1 VPLNR
6 LLVIGPVLVLAAWFA
21 AGQWNLAGPETH
33 AWLRFVAVVWIASL
47 LPLPG
52 VGWSRSLV
60 AERVRWGGWAIVASL
75 LVIS

>member
-1 VPLNR
+1 MLLNR
-6 LLVIGPVLVLAAWFA
+6 FLVIGPVLVLAGFA
-21 AGQWNLAGPETH
+21 AGQWDLAGAEAR

-52 VGWSRSLV
+52 VPWSRALV